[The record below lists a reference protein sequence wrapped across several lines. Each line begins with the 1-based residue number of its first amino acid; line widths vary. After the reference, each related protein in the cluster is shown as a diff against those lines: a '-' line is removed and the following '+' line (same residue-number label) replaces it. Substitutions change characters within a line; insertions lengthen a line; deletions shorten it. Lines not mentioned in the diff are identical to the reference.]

1 MHDPKKPLS
10 HSGGDVTWKRELAF
24 WTFMFFV
31 AIWLMYGVVSV
42 GKFVSDNWGVGVEI
56 ARAG

>member
-1 MHDPKKPLS
+1 M
-10 HSGGDVTWKRELAF
+10 TWKRELAF

-42 GKFVSDNWGVGVEI
+42 GKFVSDKWGAGVEI
-56 ARAG
+56 VRASR

>member
-1 MHDPKKPLS
+1 M
-10 HSGGDVTWKRELAF
+10 TWRKELAF

-42 GKFVSDNWGVGVEI
+42 GKFLTENWGAGVEI
-56 ARAG
+56 ARASR